1 MEIITATITWD
12 NNYGAFCD
20 LLPGCVATHATLEG
34 AKNSFE
40 EAVKHHLAGIK
51 EDGEEIPS
59 QFLSEYS
66 FDYNLN
72 TRALLK
78 AMDGK
83 VSRAAIARASGI
95 NERQL
100 GHYIT
105 GRVVP
110 RPENRRKVVEGLHR
124 IASEL
129 LKVV

>member
-34 AKNSFE
+34 TKNSFE
-40 EAVKHHLAGIK
+40 EAVRHHLAGIK